1 MATGQGV
8 EWKRRREA
16 PTFVA
21 IDLGPDAADRPVRLG
36 CPIDAQWLPTEAVVE
51 HSWADAAVRAE
62 RQTRYRALVLARHPV
77 PVDPD
82 AAASLLLQHAE
93 HHLDQAQPTHS
104 KWTGLLA
111 RLDCLHRIRPDDWPA
126 VDAVFL
132 GALLPYLCEGR
143 RDLAQLR
150 EADWTSALWTE
161 LGWDRKGALDRLAPA
176 TLLVPSGRHHPIRY
190 ATGEPPVLAIRM
202 QELFGL
208 ADTPR
213 IADGALPLRLE
224 LLAPNGRPQ
233 QITTDL
239 AGFWAGSWAEVR
251 KAMRGRYP
259 KHDWPEDPLKAEP
272 SRGVRRRKR

>member
-93 HHLDQAQPTHS
+93 QPAPPLPEQVT
-104 KWTGLLA
+104 
-111 RLDCLHRIRPDDWPA
+111 RPPA
-126 VDAVFL
+126 VDQILASTL
-132 GALLPYLCEGR
+132 AKAAIQRPSSAQALK
-143 RDLAQLR
+143 A
-150 EADWTSALWTE
+150 ALQQ
-161 LGWDRKGALDRLAPA
+161 
-176 TLLVPSGRHHPIRY
+176 
-190 ATGEPPVLAIRM
+190 AIR
-202 QELFGL
+202 
-208 ADTPR
+208 
-213 IADGALPLRLE
+213 ADGAP
-224 LLAPNGRPQ
+224 
-233 QITTDL
+233 T
-239 AGFWAGSWAEVR
+239 
-251 KAMRGRYP
+251 
-259 KHDWPEDPLKAEP
+259 
-272 SRGVRRRKR
+272 